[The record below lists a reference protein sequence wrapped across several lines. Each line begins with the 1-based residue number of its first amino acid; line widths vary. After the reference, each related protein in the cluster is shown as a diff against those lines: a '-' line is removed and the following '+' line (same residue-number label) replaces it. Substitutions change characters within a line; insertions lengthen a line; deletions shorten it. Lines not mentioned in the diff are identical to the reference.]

1 MIVDRVSPMLA
12 ALACC
17 GLLAA
22 GGCTRTSDGSIEFS
36 PTYVPGTPH
45 WFKRRSTTVVVAPAA
60 FPEQPPAP
68 APIAAPYKPAA
79 KPHKP
84 AKKAAQAAQPASQA
98 APKPAADPASMDCHN
113 VTEAGGRV
121 RYVCK

>member
-1 MIVDRVSPMLA
+1 MMVDRVSPVLA

-22 GGCTRTSDGSIEFS
+22 SGCTRTPDGSIEFS

-45 WFKRRSTTVVVAPAA
+45 WFKRQSATVVVTPAA

-68 APIAAPYKPAA
+68 APIPAPYKAAA

-84 AKKAAQAAQPASQA
+84 TKKAAPAAKPATQA
-98 APKPAADPASMDCHN
+98 APNPTPDPASMDCHN